1 MIQIREIKAEDTY
14 PIRKKE
20 LRKNMT
26 LSEKVPGDFDEN
38 TIHLG
43 VFDQDEL
50 SCVATFMKTKSPAF
64 RGEQYQLRGMA
75 TEETH
80 QRKGLGRAVLLEAE
94 DLLSKKEVD
103 ILWCNARVS
112 ALDFYKKL
120 GYKTVGEIFD
130 IPQIGPHY
138 VMYKI
143 LRK

>member
-14 PIRKKE
+14 SIRKKE

-50 SCVATFMKTKSPAF
+50 ACVATFMKTKSPVF

-75 TEETH
+75 TEESH
-80 QRKGLGRAVLLEAE
+80 QRKGLGRAVLMEAE
-94 DLLSKKEVD
+94 DILINRDVD

-120 GYKTVGEIFD
+120 GYKTVGEIFE

-138 VMYKI
+138 VMYKK
-143 LRK
+143 LCK

>member
-14 PIRKKE
+14 QIRKKE
-20 LRKNMT
+20 LRKNIT

-43 VFDQDEL
+43 VFDLDEL
-50 SCVATFMKTKSPAF
+50 VCVATFMKTKSPAF

-80 QRKGLGRAVLLEAE
+80 QRKGLGTAVLLEAE
-94 DLLSKKEVD
+94 DILIKKDVD

-120 GYKTVGEIFD
+120 GYKTVGEVFK

-138 VMYKI
+138 VMYKK
-143 LRK
+143 LCK